1 MVDEAAATVSLSTNL
16 VANPSDQPFRVE
28 PSMAV
33 IAGNGSASFSV
44 AITSPDAML
53 HCGYLV
59 GTQRVIAPESRVAL
73 HCSVTE
79 RSSSVD
85 EVEDGVSRD
94 EAASRRVVG
103 QEVTSTAGEVS
114 TTAVE
119 VSTTAVEVA
128 PSFGRGPP
136 FDKAADPHRTEEEQL
151 PLVACQISGG
161 FHPYASPPS
170 VPLQPLIVNLNAS
183 TIQPCLEPEFPDAT
197 DCLSCTCHATDDP
210 ATHPSYRQTV
220 VLTNMHSCPLQF
232 VVSMAGAGAA
242 TGAGQFQILR
252 AACSSAMK
260 RGTLQT
266 KPLLARLE
274 SSHLG
279 AAVGTTQEACM
290 LRPHEHVTVT
300 VQYKPQ
306 VHGREQTAVRAD
318 ASTAARAPTSSS
330 DGPVQDESPDE
341 MIQDQSA
348 ADQLLLTYSNGH
360 QQTVPVVAHYLHPV
374 LQVSV
379 VSVDFGAVHIQSPK
393 TLEVELSNPS
403 LLQANWSTQIAMMGS
418 EVGAGASVSFA
429 QGRLLASAPF
439 QTAPSAGKTAG
450 SDKAVQQKSNAVNFS
465 PVPSMG
471 VLPGRGLAMPQKQKL
486 LVTFAPKQT
495 GLCTAEMTVMVHQGR
510 SVRVAL
516 SGQGTYSEADEVAA
530 TLKDI

>member
-79 RSSSVD
+79 RSSSDD
-85 EVEDGVSRD
+85 EAEDGVSQD
-94 EAASRRVVG
+94 EAASGRVVG

-119 VSTTAVEVA
+119 VA
-128 PSFGRGPP
+128 PSFGRGPTL
-136 FDKAADPHRTEEEQL
+136 DKAADPPCREEEQL

-197 DCLSCTCHATDDP
+197 DCLSCTCHVTDDP

-266 KPLLARLE
+266 KALLARLG
-274 SSHLG
+274 SSKHSHLG
-279 AAVGTTQEACM
+279 AAVDTTQEACM
-290 LRPHEHVTVT
+290 LRSHEHVTVT

-318 ASTAARAPTSSS
+318 ASTAARASTSSS

-348 ADQLLLTYSNGH
+348 ADQLLVTYSNGH

-403 LLQANWSTQIAMMGS
+403 LLQANWSTQIAMTGS
-418 EVGAGASVSFA
+418 DIGAGASVSFA
-429 QGRLLASAPF
+429 QGRLLASRPF

-450 SDKAVQQKSNAVNFS
+450 SDKALQQRSNAVCFS

-471 VLPGRGLAMPQKQKL
+471 ALPGRGLAMPQKQKL

-495 GLCTAEMTVMVHQGR
+495 GLCTAELTVMVHQGR